1 MTKKICFLGIAL
13 VGIFCSNISI
23 ANKEEAALTKA
34 EKSNPIFGF
43 VYGLQEYALAAG
55 HICSIPDAQD
65 AVNAINQ
72 HVQNAPAS
80 QKPQLNTPFTFASN
94 VKGNPIEWRCIVH
107 PNNQF
112 FCSGKNILPCFN
124 GSKNVITQGQEKF
137 HVSGQGNWI
146 INNIPTIN
154 QALYFCNWCAS
165 EGNMSYGNIGC
176 EFGQSVMYIPDVYVI
191 ENQQLGGTWTCQFPP
206 QSPGYICTNPDNP
219 LVVIEGSSLDPS
231 PQCPPITLD

>member
-1 MTKKICFLGIAL
+1 MTKKIYFLGIAL

-43 VYGLQEYALAAG
+43 VYGLQEYTLAAG

-72 HVQNAPAS
+72 YAQNAPAS
-80 QKPQLNTPFTFASN
+80 QKPQLNTPFTFASS

-112 FCSGKNILPCFN
+112 FCSGKNILPCMN
-124 GSKNVITQGQEKF
+124 GPKNVIRQGQEKF

-146 INNIPTIN
+146 INNIPEIN
-154 QALYFCNWCAS
+154 QAVYFCDVCAGS
-165 EGNMSYGNIGC
+165 DGMSYGNIGC
-176 EFGQSVMYIPDVYVI
+176 EWGQSVISIPDNYVI
-191 ENQQLGGTWTCQFPP
+191 ENQRLGGTWNYQFLP
-206 QSPGYICTNPDNP
+206 QSIAYKCTNPDNP
-219 LVVIEGSSLDPS
+219 LVVIKGLLAPS
-231 PQCPPITLD
+231 AQCPLATLD